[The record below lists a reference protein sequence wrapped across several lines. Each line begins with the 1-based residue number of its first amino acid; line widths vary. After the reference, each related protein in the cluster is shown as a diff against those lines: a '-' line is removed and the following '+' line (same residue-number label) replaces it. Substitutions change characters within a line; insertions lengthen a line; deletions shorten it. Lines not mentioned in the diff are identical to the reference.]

1 MKSDAK
7 RIPDIWYLRL
17 TNDTLY
23 CILNQRMPH
32 LFNNIFVFLLL
43 KIPHCYNHYIARPKY
58 NILSYIL
65 NGLDNDNS
73 NTVNYYLI
81 EIGRHNPWYLIQM
94 SPKR

>member
-23 CILNQRMPH
+23 CILSQRMPH
-32 LFNNIFVFLLL
+32 LFKNIFVFLLS
-43 KIPHCYNHYIARPKY
+43 KIPHCYHHYIY
-58 NILSYIL
+58 TIYI
-65 NGLDNDNS
+65 S
-73 NTVNYYLI
+73 NTENSYQI
-81 EIGRHNPWYLIQM
+81 KIWRHIPWYLIQM

>member
-7 RIPDIWYLRL
+7 SIPDIWYLRL

-23 CILNQRMPH
+23 CILSQRMPH

-43 KIPHCYNHYIARPKY
+43 KVPHCYHNF
-58 NILSYIL
+58 
-65 NGLDNDNS
+65 S
-73 NTVNYYLI
+73 NTVNSYQI
-81 EIGRHNPWYLIQM
+81 KIGRNIPWYLIQM

>member
-23 CILNQRMPH
+23 CILSQRMPH
-32 LFNNIFVFLLL
+32 LFKNIFVFLLL
-43 KIPHCYNHYIARPKY
+43 KIPHCYHPLYIHMYKSE
-58 NILSYIL
+58 NF
-65 NGLDNDNS
+65 S
-73 NTVNYYLI
+73 NTVNSYQMK
-81 EIGRHNPWYLIQM
+81 IGRHILWYLIQM